1 MLNAAQ
7 DARLKELIDLI
18 EKERDSD
25 KLAKLFAELNALL
38 EKKPPS
44 KTPPE

>member
-1 MLNAAQ
+1 MLNPAQ
-7 DARLKELIDLI
+7 DARLKELVDLI
-18 EKERDSD
+18 EKERDPD